1 MRNFKI
7 YFFIDLFYE
16 VIYLL
21 LDDRLK
27 KPLFALKKCV
37 NASKRAATNCDDIAK
52 ACLFAAIF

>member
-7 YFFIDLFYE
+7 YPLIDLFYKR
-16 VIYLL
+16 IYLL

-37 NASKRAATNCDDIAK
+37 NASKLAATYRHDIAK
-52 ACLFAAIF
+52 ACLFVAIF